1 MREAAETDLTF
12 LGFVVLENRLKPETT
27 PVITTLNAAEVKVVM
42 VTGDNILTALSVARD
57 CDIIKSGT
65 PVIAVNAVAQQN
77 QAKPKVYFTR
87 SNSQQ
92 SPVSPTLG
100 QIDLSEITDINS
112 IVSLETVESGSFN
125 NRSNNGVNYLSNEYV
140 VILKLLY

>member
-1 MREAAETDLTF
+1 MREAAETDLNF

-27 PVITTLNAAEVKVVM
+27 PVIAALNTACIKVVM

-57 CDIIKSGT
+57 CDIIIPGT
-65 PVIAVNAVAQQN
+65 TVIAVNALAQQN

-92 SPVSPTLG
+92 NPASPTMG
-100 QIDLSEITDINS
+100 QTDISEINS
-112 IVSLETVESGSFN
+112 IATLETIE
-125 NRSNNGVNYLSNEYV
+125 NGTFINQNENGPANYLSNE
-140 VILKLLY
+140 